1 MNIILGMRMTA
12 QRRAVLALI
21 EAEPKR
27 HWSAEEV
34 AEALR
39 AEGVRIGVATVY
51 RALAALEAEGHL
63 VSVQWHGKRR
73 YESAQ
78 KAHHDHLVC
87 ERCGRVEEFCD
98 PAIEEKQEKA
108 ARARGFRLTGHQLVL
123 FGICAAC
130 QEGEGA

>member
-1 MNIILGMRMTA
+1 MRMTA

-21 EAEPKR
+21 EAEPGR

-51 RALAALEAEGHL
+51 RALAALEAEGRL
-63 VSVQWHGKRR
+63 VSVQWHGRRR
-73 YESAQ
+73 YESAR

-98 PAIEEKQEKA
+98 PAIEDKQEAA

-123 FGICAAC
+123 FGLCASC
-130 QEGEGA
+130 QEGGEDD